1 MEISFDGK
9 VAVVTG
15 AGGTICSVVA
25 VDMAKK
31 GAKVVLIGRTEA
43 KLMKTADAIADFGG
57 VCAIKVCDVS
67 NEADMSRI
75 AREVEAEFGPCN
87 ILINGAGGNN
97 LKARTTKSC
106 FDAEDI
112 SDEKSSGLSGFWD
125 VDLEA
130 LKSVFNINVVGTVI
144 AMRVFCKQMAK
155 NGGGSVV
162 NFCSM
167 NSYCPLTGNM
177 SYAMSKAAVDN
188 YTKWS
193 AAYFAP
199 ANIRVNAVAPGF
211 IITPMSGTY
220 LGTVEKGLSPRGN
233 KVIAHTPQGRF
244 GKGKDMVGTIE
255 FLCDDEAAGF
265 VTGATVPVDGGFLT
279 LSGV

>member
-1 MEISFDGK
+1 MEAFKGK

-31 GAKVVLIGRTEA
+31 GSKVVLIGRTEE
-43 KLMKTADAIADFGG
+43 KLRKTADRISEVGG
-57 VCAIKVCDVS
+57 ICSIKACDVCS
-67 NEADMSRI
+67 EADMSRI
-75 AREVEAEFGPCN
+75 ADEVEAEFGLCS
-87 ILINGAGGNN
+87 ILVNGAGGNN
-97 LKARTTKSC
+97 LRARTTKSC
-106 FDAEDI
+106 FDMEDI
-112 SDEKSSGLSGFWD
+112 SNEKTSGLTGFWD
-125 VDLEA
+125 IDMNAV
-130 LKSVFNINVVGTVI
+130 KSVIDINVLGTVI
-144 AMRVFCKQMAK
+144 AMRVFCKQMVK

-211 IITPMSGTY
+211 IITPMSANY
-220 LGTVEKGLSPRGN
+220 LGTVEGGLSPRGN

-244 GKGKDMVGTIE
+244 GKGADMVGTIE
-255 FLCDDEAAGF
+255 FLCDDAAAGF
-265 VTGATVPVDGGFLT
+265 VTGATIPVDGGFLT